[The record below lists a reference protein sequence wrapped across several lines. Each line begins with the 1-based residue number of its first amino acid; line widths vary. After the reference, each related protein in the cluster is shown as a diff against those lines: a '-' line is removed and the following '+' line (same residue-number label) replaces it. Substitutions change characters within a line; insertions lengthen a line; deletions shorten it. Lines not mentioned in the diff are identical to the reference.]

1 MSDSLSEPLFDPV
14 SNQVVRPGKYVS
26 LTYRIADAAGNILEQ
41 TDLPVG
47 YIHGGRTELIG
58 GLDQAVSG
66 KRAGEQLSLSLSAE
80 QGFGPH
86 DPDLTFTDDLD
97 NVPPEFRRVGA
108 EVQMQNDDGEVRTF
122 YVTQVGERTLTV
134 DGNHPLAGQPLTVH
148 VRIQEV
154 RDPTPQERAQD
165 CGAAVP
171 TGGMLH

>member
-1 MSDSLSEPLFDPV
+1 MSEPLSDPRCDPR
-14 SNQVVRPGKYVS
+14 SDQVVRPGKYVS
-26 LTYRIADAAGNILEQ
+26 LTYSIADEAGNILEQ

-97 NVPPEFRRVGA
+97 NVPSEFRRIGA
-108 EVQMQNDDGEVRTF
+108 EVQMQNDAGEVRTF

-134 DGNHPLAGQPLTVH
+134 DGNHPLAGKPLKVH
-148 VRIQEV
+148 VRILEV
-154 RDPTPQERAQD
+154 RDPTPVERTQD
-165 CGAAVP
+165 GGAAVP